1 MPIYEYEREDGTVFE
16 VMQKIS
22 DEPLEK
28 CPDTGLR
35 VKRLISRVVSHF
47 KGNGFYQTDYNGGN
61 ASAGTK
67 GGDSSSASTNDK
79 VADSSKKE
87 ASGKSD
93 SLKQAKPKGCGTTCG
108 CG

>member
-1 MPIYEYEREDGTVFE
+1 MPIYEYEREDGSTFE

-22 DEPLEK
+22 EDPLEN
-28 CPDTGLR
+28 CPETGQK
-35 VKRLISRVVSHF
+35 VKRLISKVVSHF
-47 KGNGFYQTDYNGGN
+47 KGKGFYQTDYNGGN

-67 GGDSSSASTNDK
+67 GGATGSDS
-79 VADSSKKE
+79 DSGKAKKDTTKKD
-87 ASGKSD
+87 SGKSD

>member
-22 DEPLEK
+22 EEPLEK
-28 CPDTGLR
+28 CPDTGLK

-67 GGDSSSASTNDK
+67 GGAAASDSATGKTTKDST
-79 VADSSKKE
+79 KKE
-87 ASGKSD
+87 SGKSD